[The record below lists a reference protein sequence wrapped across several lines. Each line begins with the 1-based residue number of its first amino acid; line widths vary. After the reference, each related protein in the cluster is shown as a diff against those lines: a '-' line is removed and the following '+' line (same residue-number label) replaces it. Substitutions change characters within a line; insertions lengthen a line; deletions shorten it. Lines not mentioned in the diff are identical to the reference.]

1 MLNDEN
7 ISPYKKR
14 PVGRPEIPL
23 FNSEEDEKAF
33 MERAEKLI
41 DSYHKPEKDKPN
53 TRLDF
58 VFGTKRICKTLVWAC
73 IFLYNWEN
81 GVINNN
87 TERFTS
93 EMQAKFGKKAVCDRT
108 SLVRKANELSS
119 HYAQKEGPYYE
130 KKRLEEKKKR
140 IANQKFLYVIEFWN
154 SLKIEST
161 ERIESIEGIVSTSC
175 NS

>member
-1 MLNDEN
+1 MLNDE
-7 ISPYKKR
+7 IKSPYKKR

-33 MERAEKLI
+33 MERAKLLI
-41 DSYHKPEKDKPN
+41 ERYHKPEKDKPN

-108 SLVRKANELSS
+108 SLVRKANSLDSKSIQRINPFSVWSEGTYTEKQIKLSTIFQ
-119 HYAQKEGPYYE
+119 H
-130 KKRLEEKKKR
+130 
-140 IANQKFLYVIEFWN
+140 VISYWN
-154 SLKIEST
+154 NLQI
-161 ERIESIEGIVSTSC
+161 
-175 NS
+175 